1 MSAAPKILTLDIET
15 QPATAEVWSLWDQ
28 NIGIQQIVEPSSVL
42 CFAAKWEHQKQVQ
55 FFAEWDGR
63 GIMLDAAHELLDEA
77 DYVVTWNG
85 RKFDIPHLMGEF
97 LLTKRT
103 PPSPHRD
110 IDLFLV
116 AKKNFNLMSNK
127 LDFYSQQLGVGAKV
141 KNGGFG
147 LWQEI
152 RRPKS
157 EASLLRARKLMQKY
171 NEADVVLT
179 EKLFRQMRPW
189 ISGMNCPA
197 YNEELGKPGCT
208 RCGSTNLNA
217 RGWAYTTTLRYRRF
231 RCMDCG
237 GWMRSKKSEPTPNA
251 ELRNA

>member
-1 MSAAPKILTLDIET
+1 MSPKILTLDIET
-15 QPATAEVWSLWDQ
+15 QPATVEVWSLWDQ
-28 NIGIQQIVEPSSVL
+28 NIGISQIVEPSSVL
-42 CFAAKWEHQKQVQ
+42 CFAAKWEHERKVM
-55 FFAEWDGR
+55 FHAEWSGR
-63 GIMLDAAHELLDEA
+63 SKMIEAAHDLLHEA

-97 LLTKRT
+97 LLAGMT

-116 AKKNFNLMSNK
+116 AKKNFNFMSNK
-127 LDFYSQQLGVGAKV
+127 LDFYSQQLGVGSKV
-141 KNGGFG
+141 DNGGFA
-147 LWQEI
+147 LWREL

-157 EASLLRARKLMQKY
+157 ETSLIKARRLMQKY
-171 NEADVVLT
+171 NEADVRLT
-179 EKLFRQMRPW
+179 EELFREMRPW

-197 YNEELGKPGCT
+197 YNEGSDKPSCT
-208 RCGSTNLNA
+208 RCGSDNVHA

-231 RCMDCG
+231 VCMDCG